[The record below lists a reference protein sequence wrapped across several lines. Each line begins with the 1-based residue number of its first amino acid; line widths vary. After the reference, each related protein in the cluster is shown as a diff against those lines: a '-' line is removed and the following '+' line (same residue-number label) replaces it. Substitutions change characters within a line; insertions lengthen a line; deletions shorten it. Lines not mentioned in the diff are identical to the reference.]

1 MPEFIKCNHTTINDR
16 NFEEI
21 YLNYF
26 PRLLRFAKEYVIF
39 DEDAENILQDVFLV
53 LWERRDDLQI
63 YTGLTS
69 YLFTLIKNRCID
81 HLRRKTNAEKG
92 KKHLQESFISELNM
106 KLYSLEALNQ
116 SLLSDE
122 RIEEI
127 INEAINSLPEKCREI
142 FIRNKI
148 EGKKYREIADE
159 LKISVNTVE
168 NQMSIALRKLR
179 EQLKDYMPIF
189 LFFVY
194 L

>member
-1 MPEFIKCNHTTINDR
+1 MTERNMHRYTAVDDR

-26 PRLLRFAKEYVIF
+26 PRLFRFAKEYVIS
-39 DEDAENILQDVFLV
+39 DEDAENILHDVFLV

-63 YTGLTS
+63 RTELTS

-81 HLRRKTNAEKG
+81 HLRRKTNVEKG
-92 KKHLQESFISELNM
+92 KKQMQESFILELNM

-127 INEAINSLPEKCREI
+127 VNEAVNSLPEKCREI
-142 FIRNKI
+142 FIKNKI
-148 EGKKYREIADE
+148 EGKKYKEIAEE
-159 LKISVNTVE
+159 LHLSVNTVE

-179 EQLKDYMPIF
+179 EKLKDYLPIF
-189 LFFVY
+189 LFLYY